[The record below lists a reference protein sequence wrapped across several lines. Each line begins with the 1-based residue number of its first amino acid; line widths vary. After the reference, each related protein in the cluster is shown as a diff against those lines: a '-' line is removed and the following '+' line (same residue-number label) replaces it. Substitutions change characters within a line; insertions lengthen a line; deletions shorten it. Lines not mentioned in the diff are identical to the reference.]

1 MLLLAAIVLSA
12 CSSEKEEVTA
22 KTPAKEKLEE
32 NQESILAES
41 ENTSLEVSQESL
53 LNMPPGT
60 LMDSLSYEED
70 IEQVGFN
77 SPETDPELKNKM
89 APRLEELAKETTE
102 TDSIKKGLVALFA
115 SPHYK
120 DVIKMPLNRSNKL
133 WANRKYENTI
143 INRIIALTMFE

>member
-1 MLLLAAIVLSA
+1 MHVAIVLSA

-22 KTPAKEKLEE
+22 KTPAKERGKLEE
-32 NQESILAES
+32 NQESILSES
-41 ENTSLEVSQESL
+41 ENTCLEVSQESL

-70 IEQVGFN
+70 IEEFGFN

-102 TDSIKKGLVALFA
+102 TASIKKGLVALLA

-120 DVIKMPLNRSNKL
+120 DVIEIANAYEPDFEEPYLPDPAKSNRS
-133 WANRKYENTI
+133 RK
-143 INRIIALTMFE
+143 